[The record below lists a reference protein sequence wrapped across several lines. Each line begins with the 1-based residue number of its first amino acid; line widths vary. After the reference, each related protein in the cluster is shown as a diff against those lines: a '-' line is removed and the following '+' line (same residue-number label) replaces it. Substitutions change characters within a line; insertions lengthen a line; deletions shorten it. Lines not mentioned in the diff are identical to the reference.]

1 MTTTPPTDIDLLRQQ
16 LKRLALWGLLTN
28 LDEIA
33 TAAWLPRVIALEDA
47 ERSKRS
53 LQRRLKSARLGNF
66 KSMADFDWRWPRKL
80 HRELLEEL
88 FTLRFVADGAN
99 VLLIGPNGIGK
110 TMIAQNIVHEAVVRG
125 YTARFTMASDML
137 NELAAQES
145 DSSFSRRLRRYCHPQ
160 VLCIDEVGYL
170 SYDVRYADL
179 LFEVVTRRCNERK
192 PIILTTNKPFNDWPE
207 VFPNAGCVVTLVDR
221 LVHRSEII
229 QLQGASY
236 RLHEATERAKLR
248 AKKRRTKKSEVA
260 GTKPL
265 KRTRSRT

>member
-33 TAAWLPRVIALEDA
+33 TAAWLPRVIAFEDA

-110 TMIAQNIVHEAVVRG
+110 TMIAQNIG
-125 YTARFTMASDML
+125 IL
-137 NELAAQES
+137 
-145 DSSFSRRLRRYCHPQ
+145 
-160 VLCIDEVGYL
+160 G
-170 SYDVRYADL
+170 
-179 LFEVVTRRCNERK
+179 LF
-192 PIILTTNKPFNDWPE
+192 I
-207 VFPNAGCVVTLVDR
+207 
-221 LVHRSEII
+221 
-229 QLQGASY
+229 
-236 RLHEATERAKLR
+236 
-248 AKKRRTKKSEVA
+248 
-260 GTKPL
+260 
-265 KRTRSRT
+265 

>member
-1 MTTTPPTDIDLLRQQ
+1 MTTTPTDVDVLRQQ
-16 LKRLALWGLLTN
+16 LKRLGLWGLLTN

-33 TAAWLPRVIALEDA
+33 TADWLPRVIAFEEA

-66 KSMADFDWRWPRKL
+66 KPMADFNWSWPRKID
-80 HRELLEEL
+80 REMLEEL
-88 FTLRFVADGAN
+88 FTLRFVTEGTN
-99 VLLIGPNGIGK
+99 VLLVGPNGIGK
-110 TMIAQNIVHEAVVRG
+110 TMIAQNLAHQAVVRG
-125 YTARFTMASDML
+125 QTVRFTMASDML

-145 DSSFSRRLRRYCHPQ
+145 DASFSRRLRRYCHPH

-170 SYDVRYADL
+170 SYDARYADL

-236 RLHEATERAKLR
+236 RLHEAAERAKLR

-260 GTKPL
+260 GTKPV
-265 KRTRSRT
+265 KRTRART